1 MTFSRGQRTVTIGG
15 QSVPV
20 RLTLGALAEVE
31 EALGADTLSDLARI
45 LMNPSAQ
52 QILAVLGVLVR
63 HGGAEG
69 WAERIGV
76 GDIHLSEV
84 LKTVADLFR
93 ELMGADLPGK
103 PTPPGTDGAHG

>member
-1 MTFSRGQRTVTIGG
+1 MTGERHQKTVTIDG
-15 QSVPV
+15 QPVPV

-63 HGGAEG
+63 YGGEEG
-69 WAERIGV
+69 WAERIGIGEV
-76 GDIHLSEV
+76 HLSEV

-93 ELMGADLPGK
+93 ELMGAGLPGK
-103 PTPPGTDGAHG
+103 PTPPVTAGGDG